1 MEKFNNWNSWCN
13 DKIVVTSKEGDRKA
27 LINVN
32 CIMHIEDDVNGT
44 VLFCTDQYS
53 CQVKES
59 IEDIL
64 GMISEVLAES
74 KARKEAAEKAEEERL
89 RAQYETYAK
98 ATADDSKASQG

>member
-1 MEKFNNWNSWCN
+1 MTKPNNWNDWCN
-13 DKIVVTSKEGDRKA
+13 DKIIVTSVEGDRKA

-44 VLFCTDQYS
+44 ILFCTDQYS

-59 IEDIL
+59 MEDIL

-74 KARKEAAEKAEEERL
+74 KARKEAAAKAEEARL
-89 RAQYETYAK
+89 KAQYEEYSK
-98 ATADDSKASQG
+98 ATANDSKGA